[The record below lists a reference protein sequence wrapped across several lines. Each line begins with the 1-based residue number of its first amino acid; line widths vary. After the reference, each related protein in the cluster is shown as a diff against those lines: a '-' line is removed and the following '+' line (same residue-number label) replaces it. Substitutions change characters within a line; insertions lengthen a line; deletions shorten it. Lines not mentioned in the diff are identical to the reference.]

1 MATVTMEM
9 TGGEA
14 ILAKLQKLADARGSV
29 KAGVMEGATSQG
41 GIGTDAI
48 ERTPVLDYAPF
59 LEFGTAG
66 MPARPFLR
74 TTYVNHKTEWVGII
88 AKALKGG
95 ASPEAA
101 LGYAGTQMEADIV
114 DQIKSNMPP
123 PNSPSWVRYKQK
135 YAPANANNTLMFTG
149 TLVHSIHSE
158 VLPQ

>member
-1 MATVTMEM
+1 MATVTVEM

-14 ILAKLQKLADARGSV
+14 VLAKLKKLADARGSV
-29 KAGVMEGATSQG
+29 KAGVLEGATNAE
-41 GIGTDAI
+41 GTN
-48 ERTPVLDYAPF
+48 VLDYAPF

-74 TTYVNHKTEWVGII
+74 TTFANHKTEWMGII

-123 PNSPSWVRYKQK
+123 PNSPSWVRYKLK
-135 YAPANANNTLMFTG
+135 HAPANANNTLMFTG
-149 TLVHSIHSE
+149 TLVHSIDYE
-158 VLPQ
+158 VSPQ